1 MKTDLTNK
9 ERGALRAE
17 LQKLEQQFDKHLADH
32 DPHTCPVCRLN
43 VQQRVELKKKLGTWR

>member
-17 LQKLEQQFDKHLADH
+17 LQKLEQQFDEHLSDH
-32 DPHTCPVCRLN
+32 DPRTCPICQTN
-43 VQQRVELKKKLGTWR
+43 VQQRIELKKKLGTWR